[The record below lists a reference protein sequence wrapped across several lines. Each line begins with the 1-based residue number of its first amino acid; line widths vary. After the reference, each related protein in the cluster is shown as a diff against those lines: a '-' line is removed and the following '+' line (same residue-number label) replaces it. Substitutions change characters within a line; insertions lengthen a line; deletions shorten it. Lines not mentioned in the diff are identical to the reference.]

1 MKLEKVALT
10 SALKKWPLELRA
22 ALIFGRDQSLARAH
36 SQTISKMIVSDV
48 SDPFR
53 VTDLTEAD
61 VKKDPARLGDEAA
74 ALSMLGGRRLVRVA
88 GGDDLLDAV
97 QNAIAN
103 VACEAMIIIEAGD
116 LSNTSKLR
124 KWAESSREVAAII
137 CYPED
142 ARTLV
147 PLLQGVAKEHKYR
160 LTDEAAQLIVTASGA
175 VRDVAL
181 SELEKTML
189 YVGATRTTID
199 APDVMEI
206 SADAGAAGFD
216 GLLSALCRDDG
227 ARVEAQLMRLF
238 HNGEA
243 GIAILRVVS
252 RRLWLLGK
260 AHADAASGG
269 DRDLFIQRAF
279 GKMAWKEKPGFAGQ
293 LQTWSALRIERGL
306 SRLLEAERKSK
317 LSGASA
323 ELVSA
328 QAILGMVR
336 AR

>member
-1 MKLEKVALT
+1 MKLEKAALT
-10 SALKKWPLELRA
+10 AALKKWPQELRA
-22 ALIFGRDQSLARAH
+22 ALVFGRDASLARAYLN
-36 SQTISKMIVSDV
+36 TISKMIVADL

-53 VTDLTEAD
+53 VTDMTEAD
-61 VKKDPARLGDEAA
+61 IKKDPAKLGDEAA
-74 ALSMLGGRRLVRVA
+74 ALSMLGGRRLVRLS
-88 GGDDLLDAV
+88 GGDDLVDAL

-103 VACEAMIIIEAGD
+103 PACEAMMVIESGD
-116 LSNTSKLR
+116 LSATSKLR
-124 KWAESSREVAAII
+124 KWAESAPDVAAII

-142 ARTLV
+142 ARSLV

-160 LTDEAAQLIVTASGA
+160 LTDEAAQLIVAASGA

-189 YVGATRTTID
+189 YVGNTRTTID
-199 APDVMEI
+199 APEVMDI

-216 GLLSALCRDDG
+216 GLISALCRDDG
-227 ARVEAQLMRLF
+227 ARVEAHLGRLLS
-238 HNGEA
+238 NGEA

-252 RRLWLLGK
+252 KRLWLLGK
-260 AHADAASGG
+260 AHADAARGG

-279 GKMAWKEKPGFAGQ
+279 GKMAWKEKPGFAAQ
-293 LQTWSALRIERGL
+293 LQTWSAVRVERGL
-306 SRLLEAERKSK
+306 SRLLEADRKSK

-328 QAILGMVR
+328 QALLGLVR
-336 AR
+336 SR